1 MTLGKIANEYMGF
14 LSVLYNPT
22 LMNAY
27 VHEGNRC
34 ICFNLFPRIV
44 KG

>member
-22 LMNAY
+22 VVNSVVY
-27 VHEGNRC
+27 
-34 ICFNLFPRIV
+34 
-44 KG
+44 KGALVFSG